1 VLSARKAADREGTVL
16 AGWGGADMRSSACL
30 RWKRVSRNASDEDDS
45 VKLVI
50 AFARTRCVRQSG
62 MSVMAYNL
70 ENLCPATRDGAA
82 AEDPQLVARQLAA
95 TAGEDGTT
103 AGPAL
108 RDARYYRLLL
118 AGAISRGGSFG
129 SRFAG
134 WAGSQRCPC
143 HR

>member
-1 VLSARKAADREGTVL
+1 
-16 AGWGGADMRSSACL
+16 
-30 RWKRVSRNASDEDDS
+30 
-45 VKLVI
+45 
-50 AFARTRCVRQSG
+50 
-62 MSVMAYNL
+62 MAYNL

-108 RDARYYRLLL
+108 RDARYYWLLL

-143 HR
+143 HRVGEPPTRSDFSDERGGGAAKCVPCSFTVRRQH